1 MRLSYQIEEKDEYQT
16 VQDVLKNQFHISN
29 RLFSKLKKNPCIFCN
44 RQLAKPKDSVQTN
57 DLIEVLIDFEEES
70 DNIVPTF
77 MDLSILYEDDSF
89 LIVNKSA
96 GVTVH
101 PSFSHYTDSL
111 SNGVKNYFEAK
122 GIKKKIRPVNRL
134 DKNTSGIVIF
144 AKNEYVQECLV
155 YQMKNKT
162 FQKEYIALCEG
173 IFQEKT
179 GTITGKIARKAN
191 SIIER
196 EINPD
201 GEEAITHYSVL
212 NENPDFSTVHFI
224 LETGRTHQIRV
235 HCQSIGHP
243 ILGDDL
249 YGKPSPL
256 ISRQALHA
264 YRVRFEHPILK
275 KSLYFEAPIPEDM
288 NRLIYENNF
297 NLT

>member
-89 LIVNKSA
+89 LIVNKTA

-162 FQKEYIALCEG
+162 FQKNILPYVKES
-173 IFQEKT
+173 FKKRQEQLLEKLPEKQ
-179 GTITGKIARKAN
+179 IVLSNEKLIQMVRKQLL
-191 SIIER
+191 IIR
-196 EINPD
+196 
-201 GEEAITHYSVL
+201 Y
-212 NENPDFSTVHFI
+212 
-224 LETGRTHQIRV
+224 
-235 HCQSIGHP
+235 
-243 ILGDDL
+243 
-249 YGKPSPL
+249 
-256 ISRQALHA
+256 
-264 YRVRFEHPILK
+264 
-275 KSLYFEAPIPEDM
+275 
-288 NRLIYENNF
+288 
-297 NLT
+297 